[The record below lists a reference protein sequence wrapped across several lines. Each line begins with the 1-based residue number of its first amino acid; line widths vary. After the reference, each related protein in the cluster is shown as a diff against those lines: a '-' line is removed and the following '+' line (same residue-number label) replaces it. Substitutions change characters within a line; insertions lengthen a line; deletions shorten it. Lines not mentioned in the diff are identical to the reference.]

1 MKKLK
6 YKAEESTG
14 PKLKKSKKKKKED
27 PELNERSVAMRPMT
41 PAEYKARR
49 EEVKRVQ
56 DDTGRWRLVRGD
68 GEVLEE
74 IVSRDRHLAINK
86 QATRGDGEG
95 FLKTL
100 NLDKK

>member
-1 MKKLK
+1 
-6 YKAEESTG
+6 
-14 PKLKKSKKKKKED
+14 
-27 PELNERSVAMRPMT
+27 MRPMT
-41 PAEYKARR
+41 PAEYKAKR
-49 EEVKRVQ
+49 EAVKRVQ

-100 NLDKK
+100 GLDKK

>member
-1 MKKLK
+1 
-6 YKAEESTG
+6 
-14 PKLKKSKKKKKED
+14 
-27 PELNERSVAMRPMT
+27 MRPMT
-41 PAEYKARR
+41 PAEWKAKR

-95 FLKTL
+95 FLQVL
-100 NLDKK
+100 GLGSR